1 MDQLNFT
8 STANKAAPP
17 NGLTADL
24 PIITI
29 LKECYLLWHNFL
41 PHVPRLSRYTLG
53 VKIDELFINILE
65 LAQTAQYTKR
75 EDKLSFLQ
83 QLNRKFDTLKF
94 FITLLWEAKGLDASQ
109 YGQLSQKLAAAGKM
123 LGKWLQLFKTE
134 TPAVKTGAS

>member
-1 MDQLNFT
+1 MT
-8 STANKAAPP
+8 T
-17 NGLTADL
+17 DL
-24 PIITI
+24 PILII

-53 VKIDELFINILE
+53 VKIDELFMNILE

-75 EDKLSFLQ
+75 EDKLIFLQ

-109 YGQLSQKLAAAGKM
+109 YGQLSQKITVVGKM
-123 LGKWLQLFKTE
+123 LGKWLQLFKNE
-134 TPAVKTGAS
+134 TPAAKTGAS